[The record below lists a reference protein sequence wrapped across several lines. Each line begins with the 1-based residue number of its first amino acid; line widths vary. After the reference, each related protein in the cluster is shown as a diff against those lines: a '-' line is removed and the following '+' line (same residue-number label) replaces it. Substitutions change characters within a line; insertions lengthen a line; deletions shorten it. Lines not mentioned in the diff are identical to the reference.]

1 MNCEL
6 TREQVVDYVQQ
17 YGSPLYIFHAEELR
31 KNYLDLL
38 NTMRAIYPKYNI
50 AYSYKTN
57 YTPKIISLVKELG
70 GLAEVVSEMEYTLAK
85 RVGYES

>member
-17 YGSPLYIFHAEELR
+17 YGSPLYIFHAEEFK
-31 KNYLDLL
+31 KNYLELL